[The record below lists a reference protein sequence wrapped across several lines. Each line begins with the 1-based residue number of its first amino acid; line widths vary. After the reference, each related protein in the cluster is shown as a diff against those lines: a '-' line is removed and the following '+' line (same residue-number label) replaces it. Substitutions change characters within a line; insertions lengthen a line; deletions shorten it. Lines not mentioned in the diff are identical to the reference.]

1 MGEITKTDLVNSD
14 QLVGSI
20 VKRSV
25 VNGKNNVLT
34 TWAKFDS
41 GVISVD
47 FKSPPP

>member
-20 VKRSV
+20 VKRNV
-25 VNGKNNVLT
+25 VKGKNNILT

-41 GVISVD
+41 RG
-47 FKSPPP
+47 KC